1 MSIFDIFKKKE
12 IIKGIDEKGN
22 PFDIKI
28 TKGEAVSDDSFLE
41 LSNGRGEDD
50 VE

>member
-1 MSIFDIFKKKE
+1 MFYRFKKKTPMT
-12 IIKGIDEKGN
+12 GTDEKGEL
-22 PFDIKI
+22 FDIE
-28 TKGEAVSDDSFLE
+28 TLKGEEVAEDTFLE